1 MKDKV
6 VPKARSVTGSEIA
19 FIGLASVSALC
30 YAFLL
35 KLSWKFTT
43 DSVAQDRPTILMLS
57 IFAGLFVLYWIALS
71 LVVRMPVSRLLIG
84 GIVASSCLFRGILL
98 PSIPIHE
105 IDVYRY
111 IWDGAVLADGI
122 SPYRYTPDQVRDAVD
137 AGGVDNDP
145 VLQQLVELQAK
156 SGSLG
161 TSLDV
166 IHFGEYP
173 SPYPIVSQAVF
184 ALAAKVTPDAAP
196 RHTRLMILKALLVA
210 FDLATLVVVLQLLR
224 EVGMHVGWSVAYGWC
239 PLVMKEIANGGH
251 LDSIAI
257 FFTTL
262 AILMLVRSI
271 KAESRRKVNVAIAAA
286 VLALGI
292 GAKLYPVILMPLF
305 AAAWLRRLGWKEAGL
320 GVAVTAL
327 SSAVLLYP
335 LLGPGETSVAEATAS
350 NTEPQ
355 ATAPAVEADDG
366 IEAFLKH
373 WEMNDFLFMLVLE
386 NIRGQEESE
395 PETTP
400 WFVLTSDEWS
410 RKIVTRYAIL
420 KQSWVGEE
428 DGPLDNP
435 LTASQLSR
443 ASFSLARLI
452 TGGLFALFACGLAWF
467 AAGQR
472 EPQAWCRAA
481 MLTLAWFW
489 LTCPTQNPWYWCWVL
504 PLLPFARYRTW
515 HAVAALT
522 MLYYLRFWLMAY
534 YPDPPVLGTPYNGRY
549 FFYFVVAWIEFFP
562 VLLGLLAESIYAHSS
577 ERRRVGD

>member
-1 MKDKV
+1 MAEAPKV
-6 VPKARSVTGSEIA
+6 GGREIA
-19 FIGLASVSALC
+19 VIGLASASALC

-43 DSVAQDRPTILMLS
+43 DSVAQDRPTALMLS
-57 IFAGLFVLYWIALS
+57 IFAGLFVLYWIALW
-71 LVVRMPVSRLLIG
+71 LIVRIPASRLLVG
-84 GIVASSCLFRGILL
+84 GILASSCLFRGILL

-137 AGGVDNDP
+137 AGGVDDDP
-145 VLQQLVELQAK
+145 TLQRLVELQAN

-161 TSLDV
+161 ASLDL
-166 IHFGEYP
+166 IHFGQYP

-184 ALAAKVTPDAAP
+184 AVAAKVTPDAAS
-196 RHTRLMILKALLVA
+196 RHTRLIIMKALLVV
-210 FDLATLVVVLQLLR
+210 FDVATLVVVLLLLR
-224 EVGMHVGWSVAYGWC
+224 ELGMHPGLSIVYGWC

-262 AILMLVRSI
+262 AVLMLVRCVN
-271 KAESRRKVNVAIAAA
+271 ANSRRREHVAIAGAA
-286 VLALGI
+286 LALGI

-305 AAAWLRRLGWKEAGL
+305 AAVWLRRLGWKAAAL
-320 GVAVTAL
+320 GVASTAL
-327 SSAVLLYP
+327 SSALLLYP
-335 LLGPGETSVAEATAS
+335 LLGPSEPSVAEATAS
-350 NTEPQ
+350 EG
-355 ATAPAVEADDG
+355 ASASTASTVEADDG

-386 NIRGQEESE
+386 NLREQEETE
-395 PETTP
+395 AAKKP
-400 WFVLTSDEWS
+400 WFVLTSDDWS
-410 RKIVTRYAIL
+410 RSIVTRYAIL
-420 KQSWVGEE
+420 KQAWAGEGD
-428 DGPLDNP
+428 DGPLENP
-435 LTASQLSR
+435 LTPSQMR
-443 ASFSLARLI
+443 GASFSMARLI
-452 TGGLFALFACGLAWF
+452 TGGLFALFACVLAWI
-467 AAGQR
+467 AAGKH
-472 EPQAWCRAA
+472 EPLVWCRAA

-522 MLYYLRFWLMAY
+522 MLYYLRFWLTAH
-534 YPDPPVLGTPYNGRY
+534 YPEPPVLGTPYNGTY
-549 FFYFVVAWIEFFP
+549 FFYFVVAWIEFLP
-562 VLLGLLAESIYAHSS
+562 PLLGLLFESIYAFRS
-577 ERRRVGD
+577 EKVTSDGNP